1 MPRRTAV
8 PIALTE
14 AEREELERNVRRRKG
29 ASALAQRSRMVLLA
43 ADGLNNR
50 TIAAHAGVSA
60 ATAGL
65 WRKRFAE
72 RRLAGLRDA
81 PRGGRPRRIDDGV
94 VKTVIQAT
102 LGSAPEGAA
111 HWSTRL
117 MARKLG
123 MSQSAIS
130 RIWRASGL
138 SPHRTGAHRRA
149 GDGRVSRSHAAA
161 APSTNVRD
169 REDGADS

>member
-1 MPRRTAV
+1 MPRRTAP
-8 PIALTE
+8 PIALTQ
-14 AEREELERNVRRRKG
+14 AERDDLERNVRRRKG
-29 ASALAQRSRMVLLA
+29 ASALAQRSRMILLA

-50 TIAAHAGVSA
+50 TIASRAGVSA
-60 ATAGL
+60 ATVGL

-72 RRLAGLRDA
+72 RGLAGLRDA
-81 PRGGRPRRIDDGV
+81 PRGGRPRKIDDGV
-94 VKTVIQAT
+94 VETVIQAT

-111 HWSTRL
+111 QWSTRL

-138 SPHRTGAHRRA
+138 SPRRASSSRREAKASSSSAHQGAALPPRA
-149 GDGRVSRSHAAA
+149 GDH
-161 APSTNVRD
+161 
-169 REDGADS
+169 EDGADS

>member
-14 AEREELERNVRRRKG
+14 AERDDLERNVRRRKG
-29 ASALAQRSRMVLLA
+29 TSALAQRSRMILLA
-43 ADGLNNR
+43 ADGLDNR
-50 TIAAHAGVSA
+50 TIASHAGVSA
-60 ATAGL
+60 ATVGL
-65 WRKRFAE
+65 WRRRFAE

-81 PRGGRPRRIDDGV
+81 PRGGRPRKIDDGV
-94 VKTVIQAT
+94 VETVIRT
-102 LGSAPEGAA
+102 TMGSAPEGATR
-111 HWSTRL
+111 WSTRL

-138 SPHRTGAHRRA
+138 SPRRVGSSRREAKASASSAHGAGVPSRA
-149 GDGRVSRSHAAA
+149 GD
-161 APSTNVRD
+161 RD
-169 REDGADS
+169 GGADS